1 MLLLYNT
8 PQLSPINQSINYF
21 IIWPLCD
28 TSTHFNWKMGDPVK
42 YDLWLW
48 LVRGSVIG
56 GTDSCDV
63 TSDVLWISGGQC
75 ANLGVNGEAG
85 VLM

>member
-1 MLLLYNT
+1 M
-8 PQLSPINQSINYF
+8 I
-21 IIWPLCD
+21 
-28 TSTHFNWKMGDPVK
+28 
-42 YDLWLW
+42 LWLW

-56 GTDSCDV
+56 GTDSFDV